1 MASSIGHSSRQR
13 AVIGTSLWPVSDDQP
28 RDQVSGGPGGSWPV
42 FLVGAQRSGTT
53 ALALALSKAF
63 DEAGGCFTVN
73 GRLPYLLRRWWT
85 EDDVRHQH
93 LRADEVEHSLRRA
106 PAAGVDAG
114 AWIERASVAL
124 RAGAER
130 AAGREVPTGV
140 EEEVRVICEE
150 SYGGGPWGDKYNE
163 YLLDLPWLDRVFP
176 AARWVFIVREPADVV
191 ASMLGWR
198 REKVWNPRLERDA
211 VAKWGTW
218 NERWL
223 RFRSSLTPGRAFEI
237 GYRQLAADGGARLSG
252 WLDLDV
258 ERHLAGFRARRGS
271 DPVRLNEESR
281 EVCRSLARLG
291 LLSPGRG
298 TTERGCR

>member
-1 MASSIGHSSRQR
+1 MTVGGDR
-13 AVIGTSLWPVSDDQP
+13 
-28 RDQVSGGPGGSWPV
+28 RDQVSQAPSGSWPV

-63 DEAGGCFTVN
+63 DEAGGRFTVN

-85 EDDVRHQH
+85 EDDLRSQH

-106 PAAGVDAG
+106 PAGGVGAG
-114 AWIERASVAL
+114 AWTERAATAL

-130 AAGREVPTGV
+130 AAGRKVADGAEK
-140 EEEVRVICEE
+140 EVRTICEE

-176 AARWVFIVREPADVV
+176 TARWIFIVREPADVV
-191 ASMLGWR
+191 ASMLEWR
-198 REKVWNPRLERDA
+198 REKVWNPRQERDA
-211 VAKWGTW
+211 AAKWATW

-223 RFRSSLTPGRAFEI
+223 RFRGSLAPGRAFET
-237 GYRQLAADGGARLSG
+237 GYRQLAADGGIQLSG

-258 ERHLAGFRARRGS
+258 ERHLTDFQARRASNPGE
-271 DPVRLNEESR
+271 PTAESR
-281 EVCRSLARLG
+281 DVHHSLACLD
-291 LLSPGRG
+291 LLSAGAGATGRG
-298 TTERGCR
+298 RG